1 MPRTRQSDPLLTQT
15 ASEKFNLIDL
25 IPTYDE
31 GESLGIRRFLEKING
46 VANLGKWSNDEKV
59 TILKL
64 KLAGIAE
71 EFFLSDPTHSHLTE
85 YNDIARILIK
95 RFEKAV
101 PLSTRLHLFSSC
113 MQGSSE
119 SVQEFAAHINK
130 LGTQIFQSGNSA
142 QNTAVRSVND
152 QLLQSRFISDLRN
165 DIRRFVLARD
175 PMNLE
180 ESISAALIEEQN
192 MKLNQIANDERSGLS
207 PSQTENSVISA
218 LTNKLEEINLR
229 VGRLQEASSVT
240 ARKTD
245 FRKLNEITLTQD
257 FVIPTLDDIL
267 HEISGSNYF
276 SALDMKSA
284 FNQIPLHFA
293 DRHKTAFSTPD
304 GDKYEFNRLCFGLK
318 NSLKAFQSIAQEV
331 LGDLL
336 HNGALVYIDDII
348 LFTKTIDEH
357 FELLGKVFERFERIH
372 LKFNPSKCQFLTK
385 SCKFLG
391 FVVTPEGIIIDK
403 NKSVSI
409 NEFPVPTD
417 QKQIKSFL
425 GCCNFYRR
433 YIKNFA
439 KRALPLTNLLRK
451 DTPFQWTSETQ
462 EAFDDIKKAILNPPV
477 LALPDPNAELQIT
490 TDALSRGIGAVLEQ
504 KYPNSEVKPLYFFP
518 KKLNPSQSKY
528 NATVLEFFAIYTALN
543 FFRPFLLGR
552 KFKVF
557 TDHKPLA
564 GFLSNKNPSSKI
576 LRWKLVLEEFNYDIH
591 YIRGSL
597 NSVADHLSRCI
608 NNITIALPDSKD
620 LIKMQHEDSVLSTI
634 IQKIDQNNA
643 GPQVRN
649 YFINGEGLLC
659 HLSKRLSRSPRSNT
673 TRKQV
678 CIPHC
683 LKAKTLESVHSEYG
697 GHLKF
702 FKTYHRLSENFFW
715 QNMYKDTKNFVRS
728 CTICLSRKNA
738 FKIPPAPHQPVEQSQ
753 KPGETCHIDIFGP
766 LKTTPKGNIYS
777 YVLSMIDA
785 FTKYIHIVPLPDI
798 RWSTISKAFFDNY
811 IVHRGCPHKLVVD
824 NATYFKSSEFVEFC
838 RVMGIHKRHI
848 SSYSAHVNGR
858 VEKPNQSL
866 ANILASISQNINDW
880 DEQIPHTMLALNSAI
895 HEATYT
901 SPFFL
906 EHGRDIRLSYTY
918 EKNSDTP
925 QNKYE
930 YVEKLLPSLEQI
942 FNKVLNNL
950 KDQEA
955 SHVDLST
962 RATKQHHYDHKIGAL
977 CFIKT
982 PNIKSNLSPKL
993 RPKFD
998 GPYRVI
1004 ERFSNVNYRVQHVEQ
1019 LRKRFNTHVNRMIPF
1034 IKRFS
1039 YLHLNNLDDLQP
1051 DETEVKGIVPSPRYN
1066 LRARAGNSAH

>member
-1 MPRTRQSDPLLTQT
+1 M
-15 ASEKFNLIDL
+15 
-25 IPTYDE
+25 
-31 GESLGIRRFLEKING
+31 
-46 VANLGKWSNDEKV
+46 
-59 TILKL
+59 
-64 KLAGIAE
+64 
-71 EFFLSDPTHSHLTE
+71 
-85 YNDIARILIK
+85 
-95 RFEKAV
+95 
-101 PLSTRLHLFSSC
+101 
-113 MQGSSE
+113 
-119 SVQEFAAHINK
+119 
-130 LGTQIFQSGNSA
+130 
-142 QNTAVRSVND
+142 
-152 QLLQSRFISDLRN
+152 SDLRN
-165 DIRRFVLARD
+165 EFQR
-175 PMNLE
+175 
-180 ESISAALIEEQN
+180 
-192 MKLNQIANDERSGLS
+192 QIADLEKAGIVSKSN
-207 PSQTENSVISA
+207 SQYNTPA
-218 LTNKLEEINLR
+218 LFVKQKEKW
-229 VGRLQEASSVT
+229 RLVL
-240 ARKTD
+240 D
-245 FRKLNEITLTQD
+245 FWKLNEITLTQD
-257 FVIPTLDDIL
+257 FVISTLDDIL

-276 SALDMKSA
+276 STLDMKSA

-293 DRHKTAFSTPD
+293 DRHKTATPD

-318 NSLKAFQSIAQEV
+318 NSPKAFQSIAQEV

-336 HNGALVYIDDII
+336 HNGALVYIDDVI

-357 FELLGKVFERFERIH
+357 FELL
-372 LKFNPSKCQFLTK
+372 
-385 SCKFLG
+385 
-391 FVVTPEGIIIDK
+391 VTPEGILIDK
-403 NKSVSI
+403 DKSVSI
-409 NEFPVPTD
+409 NEFPIPTD

-451 DTPFQWTSETQ
+451 DTPFEWTSQTQ
-462 EAFDDIKKAILNPPV
+462 EALDDIKKAILNPPV

-490 TDALSRGIGAVLEQ
+490 TDASSRGIGAVLEQ
-504 KYPNSEVKPLYFFP
+504 KYLTP
-518 KKLNPSQSKY
+518 K
-528 NATVLEFFAIYTALN
+528 
-543 FFRPFLLGR
+543 PFLLGR

-576 LRWKLVLEEFNYDIH
+576 LRWKLALEEFNYDIH

-608 NNITIALPDSKD
+608 NNITLALPDSKD
-620 LIKMQHEDSVLSTI
+620 LIKMQHEDPVLSHI
-634 IQKIDQNNA
+634 MQKIDQNDVS
-643 GPQVRN
+643 PQVSN

-659 HLSKRLSRSPRSNT
+659 HLSKRPSRSPRSNT

-683 LKAKTLESVHSEYG
+683 LKARILESVHSEYG

-728 CTICLSRKNA
+728 CTVCLSRKNA
-738 FKIPPAPHQPVEQSQ
+738 FKIPPAPHKPVEQ
-753 KPGETCHIDIFGP
+753 PGETCHVDIFGS
-766 LKTTPKGNIYS
+766 LKTKGNS

-798 RWSTISKAFFDNY
+798 KSSTISKAFFDNY

-866 ANILASISQNINDW
+866 ANILASISQNTNDW
-880 DEQIPHTMLALNSAI
+880 DEQLPHTMLALNSAI

-918 EKNSDTP
+918 EKNFDTP

-930 YVEKLLPSLEQI
+930 YVEKLLPPLELI
-942 FNKVLNNL
+942 FNKDLNNL
-950 KDQEA
+950 KE
-955 SHVDLST
+955 H
-962 RATKQHHYDHKIGAL
+962 RRH
-977 CFIKT
+977 
-982 PNIKSNLSPKL
+982 
-993 RPKFD
+993 
-998 GPYRVI
+998 
-1004 ERFSNVNYRVQHVEQ
+1004 
-1019 LRKRFNTHVNRMIPF
+1019 RMLI
-1034 IKRFS
+1034 
-1039 YLHLNNLDDLQP
+1039 
-1051 DETEVKGIVPSPRYN
+1051 
-1066 LRARAGNSAH
+1066 